1 MLVSEQLATSIVV
14 QDVKLVGSWDFLLK
28 LTLSQHEI
36 VGQKKAQGCF
46 HCQAKVIVMRS

>member
-36 VGQKKAQGCF
+36 VGQKKA
-46 HCQAKVIVMRS
+46 